1 MPQTMKL
8 LGISEKRITKD
19 KNGKNVLRLEVT
31 EVVLTHCKL
40 VNNVHHHDSKVL
52 HTLTSN
58 KPFESSPKLYT
69 IH

>member
-1 MPQTMKL
+1 MKL

-31 EVVLTHCKL
+31 EVVLTHCNF
-40 VNNVHHHDSKVL
+40 VNNVRHHDSKVL
-52 HTLTSN
+52 HTFTSN
-58 KPFESSPKLYT
+58 KAFESSPKLYT